1 MGKRPVYRPD
11 VARSTAS
18 GLPRVLVALS
28 VKDGEEFLAAAVE
41 SVLAQVDVDLR
52 LEIYDNGSTDG
63 TLALAGGYAAADPR
77 VTVVRNPPG
86 LNYFC
91 SMNRAIA
98 GCDAEFFCPWACD
111 DVMAADNLAV
121 KAAALREHPEA
132 GFAWSPSLIIDEHD
146 RIGDFYP
153 AVAKLEPYS
162 VAPTFFPFLVPIGQV
177 VMSSVLARAS
187 AMRAVGGFDARSVLV
202 GDWLCWMK
210 LSMRF
215 GIVTIPHALI
225 HYRQHE
231 GCGSFAAKRGG
242 YAREEPAVL
251 REAMRD
257 PHFRD
262 EWRPAADTWMARLI
276 AHIAY
281 GLLENDIIR
290 FEQGFAAYGLAGQAL
305 PFLPKDESL
314 VRYWMQLIDQAELT
328 RPQYPVNLVVRARA
342 DEAAMKRMAAEI
354 RRLDR
359 AGVTASVRAVA
370 DPADLLQVAKMLR
383 RHASGLEIDLTAGS
397 LTDLLRP
404 GRVLLAE
411 LDAPEIAVAERHGI
425 PAMIHNVPDCF
436 DRPRDPQR
444 WETLEGPAARE
455 RAA

>member
-1 MGKRPVYRPD
+1 
-11 VARSTAS
+11 
-18 GLPRVLVALS
+18 
-28 VKDGEEFLAAAVE
+28 
-41 SVLAQVDVDLR
+41 
-52 LEIYDNGSTDG
+52 
-63 TLALAGGYAAADPR
+63 
-77 VTVVRNPPG
+77 
-86 LNYFC
+86 
-91 SMNRAIA
+91 
-98 GCDAEFFCPWACD
+98 
-111 DVMAADNLAV
+111 
-121 KAAALREHPEA
+121 
-132 GFAWSPSLIIDEHD
+132 
-146 RIGDFYP
+146 
-153 AVAKLEPYS
+153 
-162 VAPTFFPFLVPIGQV
+162 
-177 VMSSVLARAS
+177 
-187 AMRAVGGFDARSVLV
+187 MRAVGGFDARSVLV

-215 GIVTIPHALI
+215 GVVTIPHALI

-257 PHFRD
+257 PNFRD